1 MIEVL
6 KRPVVTEKA
15 MQLAELRQYVFEVQD
30 SANKIQIKK
39 AIEEYFD
46 VEVKSV
52 RTLRTKGKKVQRYSR
67 SGWMRGKK
75 PTVKKAYV
83 TLKEGYEIELVT
95 GAGSAEE

>member
-15 MQLAELRQYVFEVQD
+15 MQLTAMRQYVFEVQD
-30 SANKIQIKK
+30 KANKIQIKK

-52 RTLRTKGKKVQRYSR
+52 RTLRTKGKRTQRYTR
-67 SGWMRGKK
+67 SGWMTGKK
-75 PTVKKAYV
+75 STVKKAYI

-95 GAGSAEE
+95 GASSEEE

>member
-1 MIEVL
+1 MIEIL

-15 MQLAELRQYVFEVQD
+15 MNLASLRQYVFEVQD
-30 SANKIQIKK
+30 KSNKIQIKK

-46 VEVKSV
+46 VEIESV
-52 RTLRTKGKKVQRYSR
+52 RTARIKGKRTERYTR
-67 SGWMRGKK
+67 AGWMKGKK